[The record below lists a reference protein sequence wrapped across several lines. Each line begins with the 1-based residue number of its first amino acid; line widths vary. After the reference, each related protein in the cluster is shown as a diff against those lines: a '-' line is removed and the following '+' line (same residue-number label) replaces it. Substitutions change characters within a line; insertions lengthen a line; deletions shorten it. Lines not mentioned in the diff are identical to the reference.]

1 MNAPQTE
8 EGWQAL
14 SVLEVCAAQL
24 RMAQNT
30 VIGLDFTAWMKAS
43 QALDADVCAMSNMFP
58 AIEAGVTAGINQKE
72 ARAPTDLTNV
82 G

>member
-1 MNAPQTE
+1 LNAPQTE

-30 VIGLDFTAWMKAS
+30 VIGLDFNAWTQAS
-43 QALDADVCAMSNMFP
+43 QAFDADICAMSYIFP
-58 AIEAGVTAGINQKE
+58 AIEAGVTAAMN
-72 ARAPTDLTNV
+72 ASTNESTS
-82 G
+82 GNGHG

>member
-1 MNAPQTE
+1 LNAPQTE

-30 VIGLDFTAWMKAS
+30 VIGLDFNAWRHAS
-43 QALDADVCAMSNMFP
+43 EVLDTDVCAMSQLFP
-58 AIEAGVTAGINQKE
+58 AIEAGVTAAMNSSN
-72 ARAPTDLTNV
+72 NV
-82 G
+82 STTGNGHG

>member
-1 MNAPQTE
+1 LNAPQTE

-30 VIGLDFTAWMKAS
+30 VIGLDFSAWRLAS
-43 QALDADVCAMSNMFP
+43 ESMAANVPAMSLLFP
-58 AIEAGVTAGINQKE
+58 AIEAGLIASVNQNI
-72 ARAPTDLTNV
+72 R
-82 G
+82 

>member
-1 MNAPQTE
+1 LNAPQTE

-30 VIGLDFTAWMKAS
+30 VIGLDFNAWTQAS
-43 QALDADVCAMSNMFP
+43 QAFDADICAMSNIFP
-58 AIEAGVTAGINQKE
+58 AIEAGVA
-72 ARAPTDLTNV
+72 AAMNV
-82 G
+82 SSNESTSGNGHG

>member
-1 MNAPQTE
+1 VNAPKTQ
-8 EGWQAL
+8 EGWEAL

-30 VIGLDFTAWMKAS
+30 VIGLDFNAWS
-43 QALDADVCAMSNMFP
+43 QASESLDADVCAMTHIFP
-58 AIEAGVTAGINQKE
+58 AIEAGITAAMNSSSNATTG
-72 ARAPTDLTNV
+72 DSH